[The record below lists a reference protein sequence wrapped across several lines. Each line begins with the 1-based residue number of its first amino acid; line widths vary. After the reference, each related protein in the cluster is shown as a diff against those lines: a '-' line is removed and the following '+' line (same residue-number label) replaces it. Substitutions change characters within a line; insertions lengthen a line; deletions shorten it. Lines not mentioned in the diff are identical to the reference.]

1 MMKSLMRALM
11 VWVLLVV
18 AFSLAFLVIDGGS
31 DSHKWLNQL
40 IARLKISAIVTAPV
54 AIVVWLFGLRSARR
68 ERDRQ
73 NIQTLIE
80 QPFPQGEV
88 VFSYLHKSRR
98 AVVALIL
105 LCPVILLLGVKLHEW
120 SRLDQVDVGLW
131 LMLALI
137 FLTLLPTLWRAL
149 VHLRVALS
157 GGFTV
162 RVGQEYVQ
170 LPVFKHLKYHRA
182 EVSLAGLSFVSIMG
196 KRAGVR
202 SLCFGS
208 SKDRYV
214 LEERHSNEVEF
225 MRMYRLIRQR
235 ALEIKKQQNSTLKS
249 VTQGDT

>member
-1 MMKSLMRALM
+1 MMKSLMRALI
-11 VWVLLVV
+11 VWALLVV

-31 DSHKWLNQL
+31 DSHQWLNQL
-40 IARLKISAIVTAPV
+40 IARLNISAIVTAPV
-54 AIVVWLFGLRSARR
+54 AILVWLFGLKSARR

-73 NIQTLIE
+73 KIQALIE

-88 VFSYLHKSRR
+88 VFSYLHNSRR
-98 AVVALIL
+98 AVLALIV

-120 SRLDQVDVGLW
+120 SRLDQVEVGLW

-137 FLTLLPTLWRAL
+137 CLTLLPTLWRAL
-149 VHLRVALS
+149 VNLRVALS

-182 EVSLAGLSFVSIMG
+182 SVPLAGLTFVSIMG
-196 KRAGVR
+196 KRTGVR

-214 LEERHSNEVEF
+214 LEERHLNEVDF
-225 MRMYRLIRQR
+225 MRMHRLIRQR
-235 ALEIKKQQNSTLKS
+235 ALEIKKQQNSAHKS

>member
-11 VWVLLVV
+11 VWALLVV

-31 DSHKWLNQL
+31 DSHQWLKQL
-40 IARLKISAIVTAPV
+40 IARLKFSAIVTAPV
-54 AIVVWLFGLRSARR
+54 AMLVWLFGLRSARR

-88 VFSYLHKSRR
+88 VFAYLDKSRR
-98 AVVALIL
+98 AIVALIV

-120 SRLDQVDVGLW
+120 SRLDQVEVGLW

-170 LPVFKHLKYHRA
+170 LPVFKRLKYHRA

-196 KRAGVR
+196 KRTGVR

-208 SKDRYV
+208 SKDRYL
-214 LEERHSNEVEF
+214 LEEMHSNEVDF

-235 ALEIKKQQNSTLKS
+235 ALEIKKQQSSTHKS
-249 VTQGDT
+249 ITQGDT